1 MFNPSLIVIDH
12 FVELVVTTFTK
23 AFPQA
28 ETAQVGV
35 LEQSTRM
42 ALETLNNSD
51 CAYHDM
57 DHTVMVT
64 DVGQTILWG
73 RQMSQGDVTADDW
86 LHAVLAML
94 HHDIGFVRGILR
106 GDRGSRYVV
115 NEHGDTITPPPG
127 ATDAYMAPY
136 HVTRGCLFVRE
147 RFSNEPVIDAQTIIQ
162 HIEMTRF
169 PVPAD
174 PFYQR
179 VADYGGLVRAADLIG
194 QMADPLYIQKLP
206 KLYAEFVEIGEA
218 SRLGYENAGD
228 IRSLYPNFFYSKVR
242 PYISEGLRFLRKTQQ
257 GQLWVASLFN
267 HLYSEE
273 QHEPSYGPER
283 RRNNDPACNQRR
295 RASDGAAASLV
306 LGEDA

>member
-1 MFNPSLIVIDH
+1 MFNPNLIVIDS
-12 FVELVVTTFTK
+12 FVELIVSTFTK

-28 ETAQVGV
+28 ASVQVCV
-35 LEQSTRM
+35 LEQSARM

-57 DHTVMVT
+57 DHTIMVT

-73 RQMSQGDVTADDW
+73 RQMSQGDVSSEDW

-106 GDRGSRYVV
+106 ADRGSRYVV
-115 NEHGDTITPPPG
+115 NEYGDTITPPPG

-136 HVTRGCLFVRE
+136 HVTRGCLFVKE
-147 RFSNEPVIDAQTIIQ
+147 RFSNEPIVDEHTVVQ

-179 VADYGGLVRAADLIG
+179 VADFGGLVRAADLIG

-206 KLYAEFVEIGEA
+206 KLYTEFAEIGEA
-218 SRLGYENAGD
+218 ERLGYDNPGD
-228 IRSLYPNFFYSKVR
+228 IRSRYPNFFYAKVR

-267 HLYSEE
+267 HLYSE
-273 QHEPSYGPER
+273 QQYEPAYGPER
-283 RRNNDPACNQRR
+283 RRETDPHTEYRR
-295 RASDGAAASLV
+295 RATDKAPQPLIVTQGS
-306 LGEDA
+306 

>member
-1 MFNPSLIVIDH
+1 MFNPSSIVIDH
-12 FVELVVTTFTK
+12 FVDLIAKTFSK

-28 ETAQVGV
+28 DSARVCV
-35 LEQSTRM
+35 LEQSARM

-64 DVGQTILWG
+64 DVGLTILWG
-73 RQMSQGDVTADDW
+73 RQMTQGDVTADDW

-115 NEHGDTITPPPG
+115 NEFGDTITPPPG

-147 RFSNEPVIDAQTIIQ
+147 RFSNEAVVDVNTVIQ

-169 PVPAD
+169 PVPPD

-179 VADYGGLVRAADLIG
+179 VAEFGGLVRAADLIG

-206 KLYAEFVEIGEA
+206 KLYMEFAEIGEA
-218 SRLGYENAGD
+218 ERLGYHNPGD
-228 IRSLYPNFFYSKVR
+228 IRSRYPNFFFAKVR

-267 HLYSEE
+267 HLYSE
-273 QHEPSYGPER
+273 QQFEPAYGPER
-283 RRNNDPACNQRR
+283 RRETDANTELRR
-295 RASDGAAASLV
+295 RASDKVPPALLASNRL
-306 LGEDA
+306 

>member
-1 MFNPSLIVIDH
+1 MFNPSLIVIDK
-12 FVELVVTTFTK
+12 FVERVTTTFTK

-28 ETAQVGV
+28 NGIQVGV

-73 RQMSQGDVTADDW
+73 RQMTQGDVTADDW

-106 GDRGSRYVV
+106 GDRGARYVV
-115 NEHGDTITPPPG
+115 NELGDTVTPPVG

-136 HVTRGCLFVRE
+136 HVARGCLFVRE
-147 RFSNEPVIDAQTIIQ
+147 RFSNEPGISSETLAS

-169 PVPAD
+169 PVPPD

-179 VADYGGLVRAADLIG
+179 VAEFGGLVRAADLIG
-194 QMADPLYIQKLP
+194 QMADPLYVQKLP
-206 KLYAEFVEIGEA
+206 KLYTEFVEIGEA
-218 SRLGYENAGD
+218 ERLGYENPGD
-228 IRSLYPNFFYSKVR
+228 IRSKYPNFFFSKVR
-242 PYISEGLRFLRKTQQ
+242 PFISEGLRFLRKTQQ

-267 HLYSEE
+267 HLYSE
-273 QHEPSYGPER
+273 QQFEPTFGPER
-283 RRNNDPACNQRR
+283 RQETNPGSELRR
-295 RASDGAAASLV
+295 RATDKAPPALV
-306 LGEDA
+306 KS